1 MLIPPCPKIR
11 RDGEG
16 FFFASSAF
24 WGPNSRDFSFFRAI
38 LPSPLPQ
45 KMPLGCFKEAVF
57 EDAAPRFLTAR
68 TQFCIVESRQSRHT
82 PTLFTIARLRY
93 SLKLPS
99 LLKYGYICK
108 HYLPI
113 VTSFS
118 ALLDSVTSICHLAA
132 PARHIIHVS
141 IIVIKMWH
149 VSRTP
154 ASAAPHLH
162 AVTQVTNP

>member
-1 MLIPPCPKIR
+1 METDFCLLPLPSEGQTLEISPFPRQFFPPPCPR
-11 RDGEG
+11 T
-16 FFFASSAF
+16 
-24 WGPNSRDFSFFRAI
+24 
-38 LPSPLPQ
+38 
-45 KMPLGCFKEAVF
+45 KMPPGCFKP
-57 EDAAPRFLTAR
+57 AAPQDTARGFLTAHAR
-68 TQFCIVESRQSRHT
+68 FCVVESRQSWHT
-82 PTLFTIARLRY
+82 RTLFTIASLCY

>member
-1 MLIPPCPKIR
+1 MEGWRRIFTCFLCLLRPKFWRFLLFPGNSSLPPPPR
-11 RDGEG
+11 
-16 FFFASSAF
+16 
-24 WGPNSRDFSFFRAI
+24 
-38 LPSPLPQ
+38 Q
-45 KMPLGCFKEAVF
+45 KCLWAVLNKQLQ
-57 EDAAPRFLTAR
+57 DVAPGFLTAHAH
-68 TQFCIVESRQSRHT
+68 FCTVESRQSWHT
-82 PTLFTIARLRY
+82 RTLFTIASLCH

-132 PARHIIHVS
+132 PTRHIIHVS

-154 ASAAPHLH
+154 VSAAPHLH